1 MEIYLFASA
10 IVLFMIGV
18 LALVISLMF
27 RFKFRELEKLSK
39 KLSANVFNRTF
50 VIFSPY
56 PETRKIIHSF
66 LSIMPIIAG
75 ISIFILSF
83 LLFRFIVGGGFLL
96 TLFIILIGLDLVII
110 EDAVELYSN
119 SKIFIKKLQSGGNLG
134 VGDIKVV
141 RVMKH
146 ELPKLSKYYLGVSM
160 VLIISA
166 VFLPQIWSV
175 ILQSLIQFTNLM
187 FNISSFAGVVGSF
200 LVAFTIAIIFAIVQ
214 RMASIIK
221 DKLLSY

>member
-56 PETRKIIHSF
+56 SETRKIIHSF
-66 LSIMPIIAG
+66 LSIIPIIAG
-75 ISIFILSF
+75 ISIFIISF
-83 LLFRFIVGGGFLL
+83 LLFRFIVGGGLLL

-141 RVMKH
+141 QVMKH
-146 ELPKLSKYYLGVSM
+146 ALPKLSKYYLGISIVF
-160 VLIISA
+160 IISA
-166 VFLPQIWSV
+166 VFLPHIWSV
-175 ILQSLIQFTNLM
+175 ILQSLIQFTNLI
-187 FNISSFAGVVGSF
+187 FNISSFAGIVGAF
-200 LVAFTIAIIFAIVQ
+200 LVAFTIATIFAIVQ